1 MRIHLFDCDGVL
13 LDSNNLKI
21 SALKNA
27 LNAVAAS
34 KDFIKIACENFR
46 KNFGISRLDHFKSFE
61 LIKMDSFSL
70 TESLSAKAMSIY
82 SDNVISLYQECS
94 IIRDT
99 LNYISQLP
107 SSEKIFVVSASDQE
121 ELRSIL
127 PKHFPNILPKNIFG
141 GPTSK
146 IDNIANI
153 LDDISF
159 KEAILYGDSIHDAK
173 AAKFHNI
180 EFFGLYQYAADAE
193 GLSEF
198 CKTNNMNIL
207 KNCTQISI

>member
-21 SALKNA
+21 TALENA

-34 KDFIKIACENFR
+34 DDFIKIACENFR
-46 KNFGISRLDHFKSFE
+46 KNFGISRQNHFKSFE
-61 LIKMDSFSL
+61 LIKIDSFTL
-70 TESLSAKAMSIY
+70 TESLSQKAMSFY
-82 SDNVISLYQECS
+82 SDNVISLYQECP
-94 IIRDT
+94 IIMDT
-99 LNYISQLP
+99 LSYISQLP

-121 ELRSIL
+121 ELRAIL
-127 PKHFPNILPKNIFG
+127 PKHFPNISPINIFG

-153 LDDISF
+153 LDGISY

-173 AAKFHNI
+173 AAKFHSIN
-180 EFFGLYQYAADAE
+180 FFGLYQYAADAE

-207 KNCTQISI
+207 KNCTQISL